1 MTAAEATAGIPA
13 PRQPEAAPP
22 EDAPPQEGAAE
33 RTVDAVFEE
42 AMAHF
47 AQMYEEWS
55 TAVRAIRDA

>member
-13 PRQPEAAPP
+13 PRHPEAAPAD
-22 EDAPPQEGAAE
+22 DAPPQDQAAQPS
-33 RTVDAVFEE
+33 VDAVFEE